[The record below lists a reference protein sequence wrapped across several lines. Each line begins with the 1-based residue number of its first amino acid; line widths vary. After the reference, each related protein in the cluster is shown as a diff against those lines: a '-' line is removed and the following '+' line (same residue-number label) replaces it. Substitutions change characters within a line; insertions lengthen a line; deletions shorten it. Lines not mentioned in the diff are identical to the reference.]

1 MNLMNNQADT
11 NDTENSV
18 LEVLHAT
25 QTLLDAIAAA
35 DWKTYETLCDESLTC
50 FEPEARG
57 VLVEG
62 MDFHRYY
69 FELGGAEGLHN
80 TTMASPHVRVV
91 GEDMAIVSYIRLV
104 QHQPGGSG
112 SETSRTEE
120 TRVWV
125 RRPEGWRHVHFHR
138 SAN

>member
-1 MNLMNNQADT
+1 MNNQASPAD
-11 NDTENSV
+11 NNASENTV

-25 QTLLDAIAAA
+25 QMLLEAITSA
-35 DWKTYETLCDESLTC
+35 DWKTYEKLCDESLTC
-50 FEPEARG
+50 FEPEAPG

-62 MDFHRYY
+62 MDFHQYY

-80 TTMASPHVRVV
+80 TTMASPHVRVI

-112 SETSRTEE
+112 TATSRSEE

-125 RRPEGWRHVHFHR
+125 RRPEGWKHVHFHR
-138 SAN
+138 STN

>member
-1 MNLMNNQADT
+1 MSNQTQNDSTEDT
-11 NDTENSV
+11 I
-18 LEVLHAT
+18 LEVLGAT
-25 QTLLDAIAAA
+25 QMLLDSIAAA

-80 TTMASPHVRVV
+80 TTMASPHVRVI

-112 SETSRTEE
+112 AATNRSEE

-125 RRPEGWRHVHFHR
+125 RRPEGWKHVHFHR

>member
-1 MNLMNNQADT
+1 MSEHAI
-11 NDTENSV
+11 S
-18 LEVLHAT
+18 EVIHST
-25 QTLLDAIAAA
+25 QTLLDAIASA
-35 DWKTYETLCDESLTC
+35 DWKTYETLCDESLTA
-50 FEPEARG
+50 FEPEAKG

-69 FELGGAEGLHN
+69 FELGGTEGLHN
-80 TTMASPHVRVV
+80 TTMASPHVRIV

-112 SETSRTEE
+112 TATSRFEE

-125 RRPEGWRHVHFHR
+125 RRPEGWKHVHFHR
-138 SAN
+138 SNNE